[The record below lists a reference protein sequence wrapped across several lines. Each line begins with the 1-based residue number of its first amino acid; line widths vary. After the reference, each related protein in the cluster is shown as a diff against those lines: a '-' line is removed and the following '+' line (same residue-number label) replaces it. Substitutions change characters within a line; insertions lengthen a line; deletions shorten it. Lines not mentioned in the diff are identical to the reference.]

1 MVALLTS
8 ASPRLFFPLPPPS
21 RPQRD
26 GHMGAGCPPH
36 RSIDRSIHQLTPHH
50 HQVRATT
57 FPPITTLPHPRLL
70 GSAQRTHTHA
80 VVRATRARKAE
91 EVKTGMGYRAVY
103 PSGKKGQDH
112 RNTARGE
119 EERGSTFGGRVG
131 GTRGRFLLETRLVRH
146 ATQRNG
152 ERRTDGRK
160 HRAKREEGFGPLTG
174 SREER
179 THAKHREQNINRPNS
194 CAHEYACQG
203 QSKRKTGDDD
213 MIQSKIAFM
222 AGIGAERS
230 KQRLS
235 RQNSS
240 RPLKSAKAESYY
252 DGTDGRMDGDGS
264 SG

>member
-1 MVALLTS
+1 MVVALLTS

-36 RSIDRSIHQLTPHH
+36 RSIDRSIHQLTPHP

-70 GSAQRTHTHA
+70 GSAQRTHTDA

-160 HRAKREEGFGPLTG
+160 HRAKREGFGPLTG

-230 KQRLS
+230 GAEQAEALPPKLF
-235 RQNSS
+235 
-240 RPLKSAKAESYY
+240 KAIKI
-252 DGTDGRMDGDGS
+252 GKGRELL
-264 SG
+264 